1 MNNKQKILISNSDVV
16 ESEVIEGEDPQYY
29 FNDKLFENVDGDV
42 KSIDEV
48 VTEKVSEI
56 INKFMGRQYEN
67 TLVLTGAG
75 SSILRKDDIDVDM
88 SDEIDFSNYTGKTM
102 GELKQEIEKR
112 LDVPG
117 VFLLNEIADIVK
129 YSREEGNE
137 FNIED
142 LLSKVEQARAFVE
155 FKDVEKFDSTI
166 TEIQRTIKN
175 LCKVQLS
182 KFHKHGEFMNKLVA
196 QKKSHNR
203 IKIFTTNY
211 DTLFEQSLKEEGY
224 ILLDSFSYE
233 FPRTFN
239 SRYFDYDFII
249 RGENKI
255 IDEPDFVDK
264 VAHLYKI
271 HGSIDWYQNDK
282 GEVIKSNVVDQDDNS
297 LMIYPRRAKYE
308 QSYEIPYFDLF
319 SRFQIELRKPS
330 TLLIVIGFSFA
341 DKHIKSIVKNALI
354 NNTGLNLI
362 IVNPEIESTELQDF
376 VKRAEKYNNVMLFGS
391 KFGNF
396 VDLFRKQFAY
406 SDNLF
411 MDHGDRY
418 E

>member
-1 MNNKQKILISNSDVV
+1 
-16 ESEVIEGEDPQYY
+16 
-29 FNDKLFENVDGDV
+29 
-42 KSIDEV
+42 
-48 VTEKVSEI
+48 
-56 INKFMGRQYEN
+56 MGRQYEN

-75 SSILRKDDIDVDM
+75 SSILREDDIDVDK
-88 SDEIDFSNYTGKTM
+88 SEEIDISNNTGKTM
-102 GELKQEIEKR
+102 GELKREIEKR

-117 VFLLNEIADIVK
+117 VFLLNEIADIIK
-129 YSREEGNE
+129 YSPEEGNE

-155 FKDVEKFDSTI
+155 DKDVEMFDNTI
-166 TEIQRTIKN
+166 MEIQRTIKN
-175 LCKVQLS
+175 LCKVKLS

-224 ILLDSFSYE
+224 ILLDGFSYE

-341 DKHIKSIVKNALI
+341 DKHIKSIVKNAI
-354 NNTGLNLI
+354 VNNTGLNLI

-376 VKRAEKYNNVMLFGS
+376 VKRAEKYNNIMLFGS

-411 MDHGDRY
+411 MDYGDRY